1 MTEFQAKK
9 EDPGQVAFKNQ
20 IKEFEANLSR
30 VGDYLE
36 KLSSSYKVYNL
47 CCIDYVVFYMEYS
60 LIYVY
65 GILATNE

>member
-36 KLSSSYKVYNL
+36 KLSSSYKVDFL
-47 CCIDYVVFYMEYS
+47 TS
-60 LIYVY
+60 
-65 GILATNE
+65 

>member
-36 KLSSSYKVYNL
+36 KLSSSYKVDFTGTFREL
-47 CCIDYVVFYMEYS
+47 VDGI
-60 LIYVY
+60 
-65 GILATNE
+65 ILATNE

>member
-36 KLSSSYKVYNL
+36 KLSSSYKV
-47 CCIDYVVFYMEYS
+47 DFQKKTFGFVD
-60 LIYVY
+60 
-65 GILATNE
+65 GIFLATNE